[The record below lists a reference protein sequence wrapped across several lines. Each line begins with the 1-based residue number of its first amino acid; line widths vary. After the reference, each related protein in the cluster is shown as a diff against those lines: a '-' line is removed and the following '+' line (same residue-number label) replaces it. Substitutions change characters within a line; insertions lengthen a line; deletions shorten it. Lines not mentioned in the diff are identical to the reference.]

1 MSLIPGSDL
10 WPVCRISARYQW
22 LLLIASFGYFQ
33 CSYYELSYCQFGYR
47 EFGYHEFDYREFGYH
62 GFDYREFDYHEFGY
76 YKFDH
81 DQLLLL
87 ATLGGYHS

>member
-33 CSYYELSYCQFGYR
+33 CSYNELSYCQFGYR
-47 EFGYHEFDYREFGYH
+47 QFGYRQ
-62 GFDYREFDYHEFGY
+62 FDYHKFGHHKFDY